1 MNVEKLN
8 SYLKIYTYLS
18 ERNRIILSKNISYL
32 KQNELVIPEKL
43 KKVGL
48 DEFEVY
54 YALDKLSEKEMFE
67 KQWQFCCSICRKSLG
82 GSGKIWELDDTLEC
96 DKCEDSSLVPRLVYK
111 VL

>member
-8 SYLKIYTYLS
+8 SYLKIYTYLT
-18 ERNRIILSKNISYL
+18 ERNRLILSKNISYL
-32 KQNELVIPEKL
+32 KQNELVIPERL

-67 KQWQFCCSICRKSLG
+67 KQWQFCCNVCRKPIG
-82 GSGKIWELDDTLEC
+82 DSGKIWELDDTLEC
-96 DKCEDSSLVPRLVYK
+96 DNCEDSSLVPRLVYK